1 MATAALRAVMES
13 IKNMGGGVVEAYP
26 VSKTDQGPGYMYS
39 GRISMFEEAGF
50 KKVAQLG
57 TGRTQTVLMRRK
69 V

>member
-1 MATAALRAVMES
+1 V
-13 IKNMGGGVVEAYP
+13 N
-26 VSKTDQGPGYMYS
+26 KTDQGPGYMYA
-39 GRISMFEEAGF
+39 GRISMFEKAGF